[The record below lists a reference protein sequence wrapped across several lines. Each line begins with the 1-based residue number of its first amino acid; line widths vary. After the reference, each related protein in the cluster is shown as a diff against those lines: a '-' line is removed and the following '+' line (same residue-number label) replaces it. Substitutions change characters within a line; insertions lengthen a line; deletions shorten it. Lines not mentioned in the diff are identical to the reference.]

1 MEVLTHLAETPSRS
15 TSHGHFPSAL
25 GTSDFHHRIT
35 LHSGEKEK
43 AQTRRPIKDVAIVGA
58 GYSGVVTAAHLSRY
72 GFNVRVFERGSNV
85 GGNWLFDSRVPQDPV
100 FPSDRPETPLQD
112 VTHAPPGPCYAGLK
126 NNVPT
131 TLMRSTIV
139 DWPPGTPEFV
149 THREVEAYIGS
160 IVDEA
165 GIKDLI
171 EFDTAVLHVWKS
183 PNGKWHVR
191 TKGMD
196 DRDGFP
202 ESVWTFD
209 AVVAASGH
217 YHVPRVPEIPG
228 LAAWKELFPENI
240 THSKQYRGPE
250 TSGFAGKNVLIVG
263 AGVSSLDILK
273 ETASVATK
281 VYQSSRG
288 GLFDLPTTMFPD
300 SSNVERVAGIVKFEL
315 PNPGSAA
322 QPADSHKH
330 LPGAVHLSDGA
341 ILRDIDHVVM
351 ATGYITSYPYLG
363 PRMQRPWLEL
373 QEARK
378 TNDQEVIVT
387 ADGLI
392 THNLHKDIFYI
403 PDPTLAF
410 VGVPYH
416 ISTFSF
422 FDIQAQIIARV
433 FSGDAQLPP
442 RAEMAAEFARRWVAA
457 EEGEKEV
464 DPVSLGK
471 TFHSL
476 YGREDTYTDDLVAWV
491 NKQVEEAGGEPMQTL
506 GAAWKARYKELVETS
521 MVTRKNWS
529 VSKSAQIAS
538 DKR

>member
-1 MEVLTHLAETPSRS
+1 MEVLTHLAETPGRNT
-15 TSHGHFPSAL
+15 TSHGHFQPPLAA
-25 GTSDFHHRIT
+25 SDFQPRSTPHT
-35 LHSGEKEK
+35 GDKKK
-43 AQTRRPIKDVAIVGA
+43 AQARRPIKGVAVVGA
-58 GYSGVVTAAHLSRY
+58 GYSGVVAAAHLFRY

-85 GGNWLFDSRVPQDPV
+85 GGNWLFDSRVPQDPA

-131 TLMRSTIV
+131 TLMRSSIV
-139 DWPPGTPEFV
+139 DWPAGTPEFV
-149 THREVEAYIGS
+149 THREVEAYIAS

-165 GIKDLI
+165 GIEQLI
-171 EFDTAVLHVWKS
+171 ELNTAVLHVWKS
-183 PNGKWHVR
+183 PSGKWHVR
-191 TKGMD
+191 TKGMGD
-196 DRDGFP
+196 GDGFQ
-202 ESVWTFD
+202 EGVWTFD

-228 LAAWKELFPENI
+228 LAAWKALFPHAI

-273 ETASVATK
+273 ETASMANK

-300 SSNVERVAGIVKFEL
+300 SSNVERVAGVLRFEL
-315 PNPGSAA
+315 PDPTSRE
-322 QPADSHKH
+322 QPAGSHKH
-330 LPGAVHLSDGA
+330 LPGTVHLSDGTV
-341 ILRDIDHVVM
+341 LDDIDHVVM

-363 PRMQRPWLEL
+363 PRMQRPWLDL
-373 QEARK
+373 QDARK
-378 TNDQEVIVT
+378 TKDHEVIVT

-422 FDIQAQIIARV
+422 FDIQAQVIARV
-433 FSGDAQLPP
+433 FAGDAQLPP
-442 RAEMAAEFARRWVAA
+442 RAEMVAEFEGRWVADD
-457 EEGEKEV
+457 GETML

-476 YGREDTYTDDLVAWV
+476 YGQEDSCTEELVAWV
-491 NKQVEEAGGEPMQTL
+491 NSQVEAAGGEPMRTL
-506 GAAWKARYKELVETS
+506 GAAWKTRYKELVETS
-521 MVTRKNWS
+521 VAVRKDWS
-529 VSKSAQIAS
+529 VVQSAS
-538 DKR
+538 

>member
-1 MEVLTHLAETPSRS
+1 MEFLTHLAETPSRS
-15 TSHGHFPSAL
+15 TAHGHFQPPL
-25 GTSDFHHRIT
+25 THSDFQHRIT
-35 LHSGEKEK
+35 LRTGQKENPQSRQ
-43 AQTRRPIKDVAIVGA
+43 AIKNVAVVGA
-58 GYSGVVTAAHLSRY
+58 GYSGVVAAAHLSRY

-85 GGNWLFDSRVPQDPV
+85 GGNWLFDSRVPRDPA

-112 VTHAPPGPCYAGLK
+112 VTHAPPGPCYAGLR

-139 DWPPGTPEFV
+139 DWPAGTPEFV

-165 GIKDLI
+165 GIEDLI
-171 EFDTAVLHVWKS
+171 ELDTAVLHVWKS
-183 PNGKWHVR
+183 PSGKWHVR

-196 DRDGFP
+196 DGDGFP

-228 LAAWKELFPENI
+228 LAAWKKLFPQSI

-263 AGVSSLDILK
+263 AGVSSLDILR
-273 ETASVATK
+273 ETASVANK

-300 SSNVERVAGIVKFEL
+300 SSNVERVAGVVKFEPL
-315 PNPGSAA
+315 D
-322 QPADSHKH
+322 QTADSQKH
-330 LPGAVHLSDGA
+330 LPGAVHLSDGTV
-341 ILRDIDHVVM
+341 LRDIHHVVM

-373 QEARK
+373 QDARK
-378 TNDQEVIVT
+378 ANDQEVIVT

-403 PDPTLAF
+403 SDPTLAF

-422 FDIQAQIIARV
+422 FDVQAQVIARV
-433 FSGDAQLPP
+433 FSGHAQLPP
-442 RAEMAAEFARRWVAA
+442 RTDMAAEFARRWVAQDGD
-457 EEGEKEV
+457 EQV

-476 YGREDTYTDDLVAWV
+476 YGREDAYTDELVAWV
-491 NKQVEEAGGEPMQTL
+491 NTQVEAAGGEPMQTL
-506 GAAWKARYKELVETS
+506 GAAWKTRYRELVETS
-521 MVTRKNWS
+521 MATRKNWS
-529 VSKSAQIAS
+529 VSKSA
-538 DKR
+538 

>member
-1 MEVLTHLAETPSRS
+1 MEVLTNLAETPSR
-15 TSHGHFPSAL
+15 TIAHGHFQPPIA
-25 GTSDFHHRIT
+25 GSDFHHRST
-35 LHSGEKEK
+35 HRGEKEK
-43 AQTRRPIKDVAIVGA
+43 AQTRRRIQDVAVVGA
-58 GYSGVVTAAHLSRY
+58 GYSGVVAAAHLSRY

-85 GGNWLFDSRVPQDPV
+85 GGNWLFDSRVPQDPA

-139 DWPPGTPEFV
+139 DWPAGTPEFV

-165 GIKDLI
+165 GIEPLI
-171 EFDTAVLHVWKS
+171 EFNTAVLHVCKM
-183 PNGKWHVR
+183 PGGKWQVR
-191 TKGMD
+191 TKGMN

-202 ESVWTFD
+202 ENVWTFD
-209 AVVAASGH
+209 AVVVASGH
-217 YHVPRVPEIPG
+217 YHVPRVPDIPG
-228 LAAWKELFPENI
+228 LTAWKERFPQSI

-273 ETASVATK
+273 ETASVANK

-288 GLFDLPTTMFPD
+288 GVFDLPTTMFPD
-300 SSNVERVAGIVKFEL
+300 SSNVERVAGVVKFEI
-315 PNPGSAA
+315 PDQSSAA
-322 QPADSHKH
+322 QPADPHKH
-330 LPGAVHLSDGA
+330 LPGAVHLSDGT
-341 ILRDIDHVVM
+341 IIRDIDHVVM

-363 PRMQRPWLEL
+363 PRMQRPWLNLED
-373 QEARK
+373 ARK

-422 FDIQAQIIARV
+422 FDIQAQVISRV

-442 RAEMAAEFARRWVAA
+442 RAEMAAEFAKRWVADD
-457 EEGEKEV
+457 GEKEV

-476 YGREDTYTDDLVAWV
+476 YGREDAYTDELVAWV
-491 NKQVEEAGGEPMQTL
+491 NTQVEAAGGEPIQTL
-506 GAAWKARYKELVETS
+506 GAAWKNRYKELVETS
-521 MVTRKNWS
+521 LAMRNRWP
-529 VSKSAQIAS
+529 VSKSA
-538 DKR
+538 